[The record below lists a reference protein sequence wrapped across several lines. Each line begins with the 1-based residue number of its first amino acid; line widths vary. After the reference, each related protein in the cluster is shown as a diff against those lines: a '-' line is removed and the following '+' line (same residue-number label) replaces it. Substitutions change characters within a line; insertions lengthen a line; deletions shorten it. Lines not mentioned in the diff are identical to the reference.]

1 MKPTLPTLLSLF
13 PLLAWGTLESRQ
25 GRCNIIGNEDVDCM
39 LYPLAKRVVRTIP
52 PGTGLSVTCQMP
64 GRPSEPYVHQLYNVQ
79 RTHSTNHS
87 ATLVR
92 AWDYIAQ
99 WDCYVS
105 SRFTSH
111 HCEGKFC
118 QVIRL

>member
-1 MKPTLPTLLSLF
+1 M
-13 PLLAWGTLESRQ
+13 
-25 GRCNIIGNEDVDCM
+25 M
-39 LYPLAKRVVRTIP
+39 YPLARKVARTIP
-52 PGTGLSVTCQMP
+52 PGTSLPVTCQMP
-64 GRPSEPYVHQLYNVQ
+64 GRPSEPYVHQLSNIQ
-79 RTHSTNHS
+79 RAHSTNRS
-87 ATLVR
+87 ATPAR

-118 QVIRL
+118 KAHRNSPAKLV